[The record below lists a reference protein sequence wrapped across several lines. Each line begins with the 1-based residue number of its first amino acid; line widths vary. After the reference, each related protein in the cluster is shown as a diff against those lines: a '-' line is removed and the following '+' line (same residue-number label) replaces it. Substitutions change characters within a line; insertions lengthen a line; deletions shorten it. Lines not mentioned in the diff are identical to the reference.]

1 MGTVALLAPTSF
13 MSEFALSQMDISI
26 ALYSSSVDWT
36 SSTRL
41 RSLYR
46 LQKRAWASAR
56 HHQGQRATATSALG
70 DYELQGDSN
79 ESEEDI
85 EMIGWRTRLVARARA
100 GAQVTTTIKNP
111 KQDRRRTPN
120 PLSTEEASVTSGPAS
135 GPRSVSAAA
144 GDNTSNNAAQDTG
157 TTSVTQLVSP
167 RRPTCR
173 LSESQLSPVRQP
185 LSARMLLEPCDGI
198 TASRHGR
205 SR

>member
-26 ALYSSSVDWT
+26 ALYSSSVDPT

-46 LQKRAWASAR
+46 LQKRAWATAR
-56 HHQGQRATATSALG
+56 HHQGQRVTATTAMG
-70 DYELQGDSN
+70 DHEMQGDSN

-100 GAQVTTTIKNP
+100 GPQVTTTIRNP

-120 PLSTEEASVTSGPAS
+120 SAPNEEASVTSGPVPEAHAA
-135 GPRSVSAAA
+135 SAAA
-144 GDNTSNNAAQDTG
+144 GDDQSNNSELDTG
-157 TTSVTQLVSP
+157 AASVTQLVSAP
-167 RRPTCR
+167 RLACR
-173 LSESQLSPVRQP
+173 FKG
-185 LSARMLLEPCDGI
+185 ARLLTFPI
-198 TASRHGR
+198 NFPSSNASGTLRRYH
-205 SR
+205 SFP